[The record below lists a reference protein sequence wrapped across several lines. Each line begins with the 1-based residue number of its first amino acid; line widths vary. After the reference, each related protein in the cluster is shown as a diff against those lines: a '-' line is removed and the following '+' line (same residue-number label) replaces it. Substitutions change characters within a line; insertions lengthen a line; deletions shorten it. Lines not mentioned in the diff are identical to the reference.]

1 MRVRSKRRGRRQCVA
16 SFFFP
21 APLGYGGRYI
31 LSLGV
36 RRGGRGWRSDI
47 LEGGRGE
54 GIGCLSEPMMVEGG
68 REWRTLLE
76 GGKQAWQANEYIR
89 GRRLLSLLDC
99 LLACIAKTQDIHRS
113 KQACKKRV
121 CQFSYAPFS
130 KSSWVWLLVFYSC
143 FRTTAA

>member
-1 MRVRSKRRGRRQCVA
+1 MDEGEEQTTWTAAMCRLL
-16 SFFFP
+16 FFL

-68 REWRTLLE
+68 RGWRRTLLE

-89 GRRLLSLLDC
+89 GRLLSLLDC
-99 LLACIAKTQDIHRS
+99 LLALR
-113 KQACKKRV
+113 ACEDTRYP
-121 CQFSYAPFS
+121 S
-130 KSSWVWLLVFYSC
+130 
-143 FRTTAA
+143 

>member
-1 MRVRSKRRGRRQCVA
+1 MDGGNVSPP
-16 SFFFP
+16 FFSC
-21 APLGYGGRYI
+21 APGLWRPLYT

-68 REWRTLLE
+68 RGRRRTLLE

-99 LLACIAKTQDIHRS
+99 LLACIARVRRHKISIVANKLVRKGSANSPIHHFPNYRGYG
-113 KQACKKRV
+113 C
-121 CQFSYAPFS
+121 
-130 KSSWVWLLVFYSC
+130 
-143 FRTTAA
+143 